1 MYARVHTMRRDR
13 VKRRNVRACEGMRD
27 ASVARAMRGDVC
39 AHACTSARV
48 RAWVRATRARD
59 VHDDYSD
66 IVVIVEGTI
75 GRQ

>member
-1 MYARVHTMRRDR
+1 MKGCARGRERGGR
-13 VKRRNVRACEGMRD
+13 GGD
-27 ASVARAMRGDVC
+27 AARTHARASGW
-39 AHACTSARV
+39 AL
-48 RAWVRATRARD
+48 RATRARD

>member
-1 MYARVHTMRRDR
+1 MRDEGERG
-13 VKRRNVRACEGMRD
+13 EGMRARTHGC
-27 ASVARAMRGDVC
+27 AS
-39 AHACTSARV
+39 ACV

>member
-1 MYARVHTMRRDR
+1 MRDAREGSD
-13 VKRRNVRACEGMRD
+13 VRACEGMREGEGGRGEGGD
-27 ASVARAMRGDVC
+27 AARTHARASGW
-39 AHACTSARV
+39 AL
-48 RAWVRATRARD
+48 RATRARD

>member
-1 MYARVHTMRRDR
+1 MREEEGGGRGMHAARTH
-13 VKRRNVRACEGMRD
+13 
-27 ASVARAMRGDVC
+27 ARAS
-39 AHACTSARV
+39 ACVGGWAL
-48 RAWVRATRARD
+48 RATRARD